1 MIVRNIKQY
10 VFCILFF
17 YFYNTNQYNG
27 LLIEIKVMILSK
39 IAFRSD
45 QYTMGDL
52 LLKHKTLIFFISL
65 ILIFLFL
72 LIVYLMPDSTKIPS
86 KGVFVFGKTFT
97 YRINTTA

>member
-1 MIVRNIKQY
+1 
-10 VFCILFF
+10 LFF

-27 LLIEIKVMILSK
+27 LLIEIKVKILSK